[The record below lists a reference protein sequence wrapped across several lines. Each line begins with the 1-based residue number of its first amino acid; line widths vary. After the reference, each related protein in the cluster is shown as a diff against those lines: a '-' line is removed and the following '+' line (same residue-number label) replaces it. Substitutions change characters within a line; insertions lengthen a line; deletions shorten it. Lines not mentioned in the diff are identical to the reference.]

1 MEAIVTDTIDARAY
15 PLAASKLP
23 MLCEHNVW
31 CQWRAA
37 LQHWHREV
45 GVRVEPELRAAVMNA
60 YLRDPSSF
68 VAGGMP
74 TFNYRIAGISKNVSL
89 WPAARQ
95 AINTLDG
102 AVKAM
107 RRSALGRVRGG
118 EVAVIAT
125 RPGSI
130 DERWSL
136 IRPDRFSSEAGGG
149 RPDFV
154 IEFGKLVNAGRE
166 RFQFRMRDEIGLPM
180 DQAQRVYGEA
190 HMVTEIAALEDWGA
204 PDALGP
210 DRFFGVR
217 RQADIDEAVT
227 VPDRYRTLIAALQ
240 ERLIGRL
247 AAGALVAID
256 QGMIVPPDVWRD
268 PSKPEHQA
276 IAARVL
282 IRAPVSDGRVTGGA
296 PIEQNPVAV
305 EKNRLKPGVKK
316 IESDEALIDEA
327 EDRIG
332 KGEQRQAV
340 YLDIADR
347 AGPETTSHASR
358 VTRLKTK
365 SQKRRRNQMAGNGR

>member
-37 LQHWHREV
+37 LQHWHRAV

-107 RRSALGRVRGG
+107 RRSALGRVRAG

-149 RPDFV
+149 RPEFM

-210 DRFFGVR
+210 DRFLGAR
-217 RQADIDEAVT
+217 RQADIDKAVT
-227 VPDRYRTLIAALQ
+227 VPDRYRTLMADLQ
-240 ERLIGRL
+240 ENLIGRL

-282 IRAPVSDGRVTGGA
+282 IRSLLPGDVTEASEQASPDAGCNEGVDGG
-296 PIEQNPVAV
+296 
-305 EKNRLKPGVKK
+305 KK
-316 IESDEALIDEA
+316 EPA
-327 EDRIG
+327 EDKATIDYAAFEEIRRVMTG
-332 KGEQRQAV
+332 PPSM
-340 YLDIADR
+340 DFDR
-347 AGPETTSHASR
+347 ALKVVQHTHHRGKSLATWRKTTRRHAKI
-358 VTRLKTK
+358 LKII
-365 SQKRRRNQMAGNGR
+365 Q